1 MHPNDPR
8 NIINYV
14 SGEAHGE
21 PFQAYIRGHLYIEAL
36 LSEIVERSFKNPD
49 ALKNVTNSFNNKVKI
64 VRALDRVSVPMEGLL
79 LQINSVRN
87 KLAHKLE
94 FTLVFE
100 EVFELVKKAAKV
112 KVDFSD
118 DNIYLDRNYSELNY
132 GVTGVVAELM
142 SNTFSQILYENEDM
156 FSQEDIERFLL

>member
-1 MHPNDPR
+1 MRPTDPR
-8 NIINYV
+8 NIINYTI
-14 SGEAHGE
+14 GEAYGE

-36 LSEIVERSFKNPD
+36 LSEVIERSFKNPN

-64 VRALDRVSVPMEGLL
+64 VRALDRISDSMEDLL

-100 EVFELVKKAAKV
+100 DVFDLVKKAVGA

-118 DNIYLDRNYSELNY
+118 DNIHLDRDYSELNY

-142 SNTFSQILYENEDM
+142 SNTFSQIVYENEDM
-156 FSQEDIERFLL
+156 FTNEDIGRFLC